1 MMRGVIQVE
10 RRVTQRN
17 RCYLGGIIRFSR
29 LSTLDCLVTNLS
41 ADGARIICSQQ
52 VILPSTI
59 YLEIPKRQKIFQGKI
74 IWNGYNE
81 FGMKFIR
88 NDYNAK
94 IIPFPQRVPL

>member
-1 MMRGVIQVE
+1 MMRGTFDVE

-17 RCYLGGIIRFSR
+17 RCYLGGVIRFSG

-41 ADGARIICSQQ
+41 ADGARVVCSQQ
-52 VILPSTI
+52 AILPSLVF
-59 YLEIPKRQKIFQGKI
+59 LEITKRRKIFQGNI

-81 FGMKFIR
+81 FGMRFIR
-88 NDYNAK
+88 HDYSAK